1 MSLSSRHESS
11 CYFSLCCFKHIFTLV
26 SRSRS
31 SSLLFALC
39 SLTPSLQADR
49 FIHEVVVLLFSS
61 TVFLKLFTFFD
72 RSLFFLFMT
81 FISSVLLS
89 FLLIFCFLHLFI
101 WQPFLFPFY
110 PFIFLMVILHFL
122 LFFRFFFL
130 FFSSTV
136 LLLVFLYVYCT
147 CTLWFVELPCAF
159 SMTCVM

>member
-11 CYFSLCCFKHIFTLV
+11 SYFSLCCFKHIFTLV
-26 SRSRS
+26 SRS

-49 FIHEVVVLLFSS
+49 FIHEAIVLLFSS

-72 RSLFFLFMT
+72 RSLFFSIHDFH
-81 FISSVLLS
+81 FK
-89 FLLIFCFLHLFI
+89 CFAFFPPH
-101 WQPFLFPFY
+101 FLFPSSLYMTTVPFSFLSFY
-110 PFIFLMVILHFL
+110 FSHGHSTFFTIFQVFL
-122 LFFRFFFL
+122 SLFFPPPCCCWC
-130 FFSSTV
+130 FSM
-136 LLLVFLYVYCT
+136 FCT